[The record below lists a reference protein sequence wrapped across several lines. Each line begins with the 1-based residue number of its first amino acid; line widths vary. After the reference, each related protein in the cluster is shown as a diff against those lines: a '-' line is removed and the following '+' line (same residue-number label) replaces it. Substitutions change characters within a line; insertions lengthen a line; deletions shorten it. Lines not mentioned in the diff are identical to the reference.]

1 MSDEKEVFLAFPL
14 TFDDPTN
21 AQRYVHT
28 GMTLRDYFAAKA
40 MQSILTRHYMTT
52 ELSEDVANIVSTSA
66 FKIADTM
73 MKVRDESE

>member
-1 MSDEKEVFLAFPL
+1 MSDDKEDFLAFPL
-14 TFDDPTN
+14 TFDNPSSN
-21 AQRYVHT
+21 QRFVHT

-52 ELSEDVANIVSTSA
+52 ELSEDVANVVSTSA
-66 FKIADTM
+66 FKIADIM